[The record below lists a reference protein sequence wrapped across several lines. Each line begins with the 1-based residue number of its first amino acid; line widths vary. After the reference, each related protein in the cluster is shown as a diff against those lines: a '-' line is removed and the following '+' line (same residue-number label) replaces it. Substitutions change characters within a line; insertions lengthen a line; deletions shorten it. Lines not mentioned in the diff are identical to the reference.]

1 MSDDVFFLFLQ
12 TLSGPVVQLN
22 RTSDSG
28 SESRGFESRRG
39 HFFFNDQ
46 SHRMKIAVNTRLL
59 LKDKLEGIGW
69 FTYESLKRIVLN
81 HPEHTFYFIFDRKHD
96 PQFVFADNVVP
107 VEIFPPARH
116 PYLWYIYFE
125 FSIPRILR
133 KIKPDLFLSTDG
145 WLSLRADV
153 PQVDV
158 IHDLN
163 FEHSQDFLKS
173 KYQNFYT
180 RFFPRYAR
188 KAVRIAT
195 VSEFSKQDIHRFYHI
210 PEEKIDVVYNG
221 SNAVY
226 KPLSEEE
233 QASVRQQYADGCR
246 YFLFVSAIHK
256 RKNLANILR
265 AFERYKKEAGDDTR
279 FLVVGARAGKQD
291 DVDEVL
297 RSMTFA
303 QDVRFLGRLSA
314 KELSQVMAS
323 AHALV
328 YATLFEGFGIPI
340 AEAFNAETA
349 VITSKVTS
357 MPEVAGDAALL
368 VDPYSVEEIAAAM
381 TKLATNETLRQEL
394 IQKGRQQRTRFSWDL
409 TAQRLWDC
417 VMRAI

>member
-1 MSDDVFFLFLQ
+1 
-12 TLSGPVVQLN
+12 
-22 RTSDSG
+22 
-28 SESRGFESRRG
+28 
-39 HFFFNDQ
+39 
-46 SHRMKIAVNTRLL
+46 MKIAVNTRLL

-69 FTYESLKRIVLN
+69 FTYESMKRIVLN

-96 PQFVFADNVVP
+96 PQFIFAKNVIP

-116 PYLWYIYFE
+116 PYLWYVYFE

-133 KIKPDLFLSTDG
+133 KLKPDLFLSTDG
-145 WLSLRADV
+145 WLSLRTNV

-163 FEHSQDFLKS
+163 FEHRKDFLKS
-173 KYQNFYT
+173 KYQNYYT
-180 RFFPRYAR
+180 RFFPKFAR

-195 VSEFSKQDIHRFYHI
+195 VSEFSKQDLQRFYSI
-210 PEEKIDVVYNG
+210 PKEKIDVVYNG

-226 KPLSEEE
+226 QPLTEDK
-233 QASVRQQYADGCR
+233 QQRVRQKYANGLP

-265 AFERYKKEAGDDTR
+265 AFEQYKAQTGADTQ
-279 FLVVGARAGKQD
+279 FVVVGARAGKQD
-291 DVDEVL
+291 ELDEVL

-314 KELSQVMAS
+314 EELSQVMAS
-323 AHALV
+323 SLALV

-340 AEAFNAETA
+340 VEAFNAETA
-349 VITSKVTS
+349 VITSNVTS

-368 VDPYSVEEIAAAM
+368 VDPTSVEQIADAM
-381 TKLATNETLRQEL
+381 TCLATDENLRQEL
-394 IQKGRQQRTRFSWDL
+394 IAKGREQRKLFSWDQ
-409 TAQRLWDC
+409 TAERLWDC
-417 VMRAI
+417 VMKSIE

>member
-1 MSDDVFFLFLQ
+1 
-12 TLSGPVVQLN
+12 
-22 RTSDSG
+22 
-28 SESRGFESRRG
+28 
-39 HFFFNDQ
+39 
-46 SHRMKIAVNTRLL
+46 MKIAVNTRLL

-69 FTYESLKRIVLN
+69 FTYESMKRIVLN

-96 PQFVFADNVVP
+96 PQFIFAENVIP

-133 KIKPDLFLSTDG
+133 KLKPDLFLSTDG
-145 WLSLRADV
+145 WLSLRTNV

-163 FEHSQDFLKS
+163 FEHRKDFLKS
-173 KYQNFYT
+173 KYQNYYT
-180 RFFPRYAR
+180 RFFPKFAR

-195 VSEFSKQDIHRFYHI
+195 VSEFSKQDLQRFYSI

-226 KPLSEEE
+226 QPLTEEK
-233 QASVRQQYADGCR
+233 QQLVRQKYADGLP

-265 AFERYKKEAGDDTR
+265 AFEQYKAQTGADTQ
-279 FLVVGARAGKQD
+279 FVVVGARAGKQD
-291 DVDEVL
+291 ELDEVL

-314 KELSQVMAS
+314 EELSQVMAS
-323 AHALV
+323 ALALV

-340 AEAFNAETA
+340 VEAFNAETA
-349 VITSKVTS
+349 VITSNVTS

-368 VDPYSVEEIAAAM
+368 VDPTSVDQIAGAM
-381 TKLATNETLRQEL
+381 TQLATNKNLRQEL
-394 IQKGRQQRTRFSWDL
+394 IQKGRAQRTKFSWDQ
-409 TAQRLWDC
+409 TAARLWDC
-417 VMRAI
+417 VMKSVNQL

>member
-1 MSDDVFFLFLQ
+1 
-12 TLSGPVVQLN
+12 
-22 RTSDSG
+22 
-28 SESRGFESRRG
+28 
-39 HFFFNDQ
+39 
-46 SHRMKIAVNTRLL
+46 MKIAVNTRLL

-340 AEAFNAETA
+340 VEAFNAETA
-349 VITSKVTS
+349 VITSNVTS

-394 IQKGRQQRTRFSWDL
+394 IQKGRQQRTRFNWDL

>member
-1 MSDDVFFLFLQ
+1 
-12 TLSGPVVQLN
+12 
-22 RTSDSG
+22 
-28 SESRGFESRRG
+28 
-39 HFFFNDQ
+39 
-46 SHRMKIAVNTRLL
+46 MKIAVNTRLL

-69 FTYESLKRIVLN
+69 FTYESMKRIVLN

-96 PQFVFADNVVP
+96 PQFIFAENVIP

-116 PYLWYIYFE
+116 PYLWYVYFE

-133 KIKPDLFLSTDG
+133 KLKPDLFLSTDG
-145 WLSLRADV
+145 WLSLRTNV

-163 FEHSQDFLKS
+163 FEHRKDFLKS
-173 KYQNFYT
+173 KYQNYYT
-180 RFFPRYAR
+180 RFFPKFAR

-195 VSEFSKQDIHRFYHI
+195 VSEFSKQDLQRFYRI
-210 PEEKIDVVYNG
+210 PKEKIDVVYNG

-226 KPLSEEE
+226 QPLTEDK
-233 QASVRQQYADGCR
+233 QQRVRQKYANGLP

-265 AFERYKKEAGDDTR
+265 AFEQYKAQTGADTQ
-279 FLVVGARAGKQD
+279 FVVVGARAGKQD
-291 DVDEVL
+291 ELDEVL

-314 KELSQVMAS
+314 EELSQVMAS
-323 AHALV
+323 ALALV

-340 AEAFNAETA
+340 VEAFNAETA
-349 VITSKVTS
+349 VITSNVTS
-357 MPEVAGDAALL
+357 MPEVAGEAALL
-368 VDPYSVEEIAAAM
+368 VDPTSVEQIADAM
-381 TKLATNETLRQEL
+381 TCLATDENLRQEL
-394 IQKGRQQRTRFSWDL
+394 IAKGREQRKLFSWDQ

-417 VMRAI
+417 VMKSIE

>member
-1 MSDDVFFLFLQ
+1 
-12 TLSGPVVQLN
+12 
-22 RTSDSG
+22 
-28 SESRGFESRRG
+28 
-39 HFFFNDQ
+39 
-46 SHRMKIAVNTRLL
+46 MKIAVNTRLL

-69 FTYESLKRIVLN
+69 FTYESMKRIVLN

-96 PQFVFADNVVP
+96 PQFIFAKNVIP

-116 PYLWYIYFE
+116 PYLWYVYFE

-133 KIKPDLFLSTDG
+133 KLKPDLFLSTDG
-145 WLSLRADV
+145 WLSLRTNV

-163 FEHSQDFLKS
+163 FEHRKDFLKS
-173 KYQNFYT
+173 KYQNYYT
-180 RFFPRYAR
+180 RFFPKFAR

-195 VSEFSKQDIHRFYHI
+195 VSEFSKQDLQRFYSI
-210 PEEKIDVVYNG
+210 PKEKIDVVYNG

-226 KPLSEEE
+226 QPLTEDK
-233 QASVRQQYADGCR
+233 QQRVRQKYANSLP

-265 AFERYKKEAGDDTR
+265 AFEQYKAQTGADTQ
-279 FLVVGARAGKQD
+279 FVVVGARAGKQD
-291 DVDEVL
+291 ELDEVL

-314 KELSQVMAS
+314 EELSQVMAS
-323 AHALV
+323 ALALV

-340 AEAFNAETA
+340 VEAFNAETA
-349 VITSKVTS
+349 VITSNVTS
-357 MPEVAGDAALL
+357 MPEVAGEAALL
-368 VDPYSVEEIAAAM
+368 VDPTSVEQIADAM
-381 TKLATNETLRQEL
+381 TCLATDENLRQEL
-394 IQKGRQQRTRFSWDL
+394 IAKGREQRKLFSWDQ

-417 VMRAI
+417 VMKSIE

>member
-1 MSDDVFFLFLQ
+1 
-12 TLSGPVVQLN
+12 
-22 RTSDSG
+22 
-28 SESRGFESRRG
+28 
-39 HFFFNDQ
+39 
-46 SHRMKIAVNTRLL
+46 MKIAVNTRLL

-69 FTYESLKRIVLN
+69 FTYESMKRIVLN

-96 PQFVFADNVVP
+96 PQFIFAENVIP

-116 PYLWYIYFE
+116 PYLWYVYFE

-133 KIKPDLFLSTDG
+133 KLKPDLFLSTDG
-145 WLSLRADV
+145 WLSLRTNV

-163 FEHSQDFLKS
+163 FEHRKDFLKS
-173 KYQNFYT
+173 KYQSYYT
-180 RFFPRYAR
+180 RFFPKFAR

-195 VSEFSKQDIHRFYHI
+195 VSEFSKQDLQRFYSI
-210 PEEKIDVVYNG
+210 PKEKIDVVYNG

-226 KPLSEEE
+226 QPLTEDK
-233 QASVRQQYADGCR
+233 QQRVRQKYANGLP

-265 AFERYKKEAGDDTR
+265 AFEQYKAQTGADTQ
-279 FLVVGARAGKQD
+279 FVVVGARAGKQD
-291 DVDEVL
+291 ELDEVL

-314 KELSQVMAS
+314 EELSQVMAS
-323 AHALV
+323 ALALV

-340 AEAFNAETA
+340 VEAFNAETA
-349 VITSKVTS
+349 VITSNVTS

-368 VDPYSVEEIAAAM
+368 VDPNSVEQISDAM
-381 TKLATNETLRQEL
+381 TQLATNENMRQEL
-394 IQKGRQQRTRFSWDL
+394 IQKGREQRTKFIWDQ
-409 TAQRLWDC
+409 TAERLWDC
-417 VMRAI
+417 VMKSVNQL

>member
-1 MSDDVFFLFLQ
+1 
-12 TLSGPVVQLN
+12 
-22 RTSDSG
+22 
-28 SESRGFESRRG
+28 
-39 HFFFNDQ
+39 
-46 SHRMKIAVNTRLL
+46 MKIAVNTRLL

-69 FTYESLKRIVLN
+69 FTYESMKRIVLN

-96 PQFVFADNVVP
+96 PQFIFAENVIP

-133 KIKPDLFLSTDG
+133 KLKPDLFLSTDG
-145 WLSLRADV
+145 WLSLRTNV

-163 FEHSQDFLKS
+163 FEHRKDFLKS
-173 KYQNFYT
+173 KYQNYYT
-180 RFFPRYAR
+180 RFFPKFAR

-195 VSEFSKQDIHRFYHI
+195 VSEFSKQDLQRFYSI
-210 PEEKIDVVYNG
+210 PKEKIDVVYNG

-226 KPLSEEE
+226 QPLTEDK
-233 QASVRQQYADGCR
+233 QQRVRQKYANGLP

-265 AFERYKKEAGDDTR
+265 AFEQYKAQTGADTQ
-279 FLVVGARAGKQD
+279 FVVVGARAGKQD
-291 DVDEVL
+291 ELDEVL

-314 KELSQVMAS
+314 EELSQVMAS
-323 AHALV
+323 ALALV

-340 AEAFNAETA
+340 VEAFNAETA
-349 VITSKVTS
+349 VITSNVTS

-368 VDPYSVEEIAAAM
+368 VDPTSVDQIAGAM
-381 TKLATNETLRQEL
+381 TQLATNENMRQEL
-394 IQKGRQQRTRFSWDL
+394 IAKGRAQRTKFSWEQ
-409 TAQRLWDC
+409 TAARLWDC
-417 VMRAI
+417 VMRAYNSL

>member
-1 MSDDVFFLFLQ
+1 
-12 TLSGPVVQLN
+12 
-22 RTSDSG
+22 
-28 SESRGFESRRG
+28 
-39 HFFFNDQ
+39 
-46 SHRMKIAVNTRLL
+46 MKIAVNTRLL

-69 FTYESLKRIVLN
+69 FTYESMKRIVLN

-96 PQFVFADNVVP
+96 PQFIFAKNVIP

-133 KIKPDLFLSTDG
+133 KLKPDLFLSTDG
-145 WLSLRADV
+145 WLSLRTNV

-163 FEHSQDFLKS
+163 FEHRKDFLKS
-173 KYQNFYT
+173 KYQNYYT
-180 RFFPRYAR
+180 RFFPKFAR

-195 VSEFSKQDIHRFYHI
+195 VSEFSKQDLQRFYSI
-210 PEEKIDVVYNG
+210 PKEKIDVVYNG

-226 KPLSEEE
+226 QPLTEDK
-233 QASVRQQYADGCR
+233 QQRVRQKYANGLP

-265 AFERYKKEAGDDTR
+265 AFEQYKAQTGADTQ
-279 FLVVGARAGKQD
+279 FVVVGARAGKQD
-291 DVDEVL
+291 ELDEVL

-314 KELSQVMAS
+314 EELSQVMAS
-323 AHALV
+323 ALALV

-340 AEAFNAETA
+340 VEAFNAETA
-349 VITSKVTS
+349 VITSNVTS

-368 VDPYSVEEIAAAM
+368 VDPTSVEQIADAM
-381 TKLATNETLRQEL
+381 TCLATDENLRQEL
-394 IQKGRQQRTRFSWDL
+394 IAKGREQRKLFSWDQ
-409 TAQRLWDC
+409 TAERLWDC
-417 VMRAI
+417 VMRAYNSL

>member
-1 MSDDVFFLFLQ
+1 
-12 TLSGPVVQLN
+12 
-22 RTSDSG
+22 
-28 SESRGFESRRG
+28 
-39 HFFFNDQ
+39 
-46 SHRMKIAVNTRLL
+46 MKIAVNTRLL

-69 FTYESLKRIVLN
+69 FTYESMKRIVLN

-96 PQFVFADNVVP
+96 PQFIFAENVIP

-133 KIKPDLFLSTDG
+133 KLKPDLFLSTDG
-145 WLSLRADV
+145 WLSLRTNV

-163 FEHSQDFLKS
+163 FEHRKDFLKS
-173 KYQNFYT
+173 KYQNYYT
-180 RFFPRYAR
+180 RFFPKFAR

-195 VSEFSKQDIHRFYHI
+195 VSEFSKQDLQRFYSI
-210 PEEKIDVVYNG
+210 PKEKIDVVYNG

-226 KPLSEEE
+226 QPLTEDK
-233 QASVRQQYADGCR
+233 QQRVRQKYANGLP

-265 AFERYKKEAGDDTR
+265 AFEQYKAQTGAYTQ
-279 FLVVGARAGKQD
+279 FVVVGARAGKQD
-291 DVDEVL
+291 ELDEVL

-314 KELSQVMAS
+314 EELSQVMAS
-323 AHALV
+323 ALALV

-340 AEAFNAETA
+340 VEAFNAETA
-349 VITSKVTS
+349 VITSNVTS

-368 VDPYSVEEIAAAM
+368 VDPTSVEQIADAM
-381 TKLATNETLRQEL
+381 TCLATDENLRQEL
-394 IQKGRQQRTRFSWDL
+394 IAKGREQRKLFSWDQ
-409 TAQRLWDC
+409 TAERLWDC
-417 VMRAI
+417 VMRAYNSL

>member
-1 MSDDVFFLFLQ
+1 
-12 TLSGPVVQLN
+12 
-22 RTSDSG
+22 
-28 SESRGFESRRG
+28 
-39 HFFFNDQ
+39 
-46 SHRMKIAVNTRLL
+46 MKIAVNTRLL

-69 FTYESLKRIVLN
+69 FTYESMKRIVLN

-96 PQFVFADNVVP
+96 PQFIFAKNVIP

-133 KIKPDLFLSTDG
+133 KLKPDLFLSTDG
-145 WLSLRADV
+145 WLSLRTNV

-163 FEHSQDFLKS
+163 FEHRKDFLKS
-173 KYQNFYT
+173 KYQNYYT
-180 RFFPRYAR
+180 RFFPKFAR

-195 VSEFSKQDIHRFYHI
+195 VSEFSKQDLQRFYSI
-210 PEEKIDVVYNG
+210 PKEKIDVVYNG

-226 KPLSEEE
+226 QPLTEDK
-233 QASVRQQYADGCR
+233 QQRVRQKYANGLP

-265 AFERYKKEAGDDTR
+265 AFEQYKAQTGADTQ
-279 FLVVGARAGKQD
+279 FVVVGARAGKQD
-291 DVDEVL
+291 ELDEVL

-314 KELSQVMAS
+314 EELSQVMAS
-323 AHALV
+323 ALALV

-340 AEAFNAETA
+340 VEAFNAETA
-349 VITSKVTS
+349 VITSNVTS

-368 VDPYSVEEIAAAM
+368 VDPNSVEQISDAM
-381 TKLATNETLRQEL
+381 TQLATNENMRQEL
-394 IQKGRQQRTRFSWDL
+394 IQKGREQRTKFIWDQ
-409 TAQRLWDC
+409 TAARLWDC
-417 VMRAI
+417 VMKSVNQL

>member
-1 MSDDVFFLFLQ
+1 
-12 TLSGPVVQLN
+12 
-22 RTSDSG
+22 
-28 SESRGFESRRG
+28 
-39 HFFFNDQ
+39 
-46 SHRMKIAVNTRLL
+46 MKIAVNTRLL

-145 WLSLRADV
+145 WLSLHTSV

-180 RFFPRYAR
+180 RFFPRYAQ

-195 VSEFSKQDIHRFYHI
+195 VSEFSKQDLQRFYNI
-210 PEEKIDVVYNG
+210 PAEKIDVVYNG

-265 AFERYKKEAGDDTR
+265 AFDQYKKAAGDDTR
-279 FLVVGARAGKQD
+279 FLVVGARAGQQD

-297 RSMTFA
+297 RSMTFV

-340 AEAFNAETA
+340 VEAFNAETA
-349 VITSKVTS
+349 VITSNVTS

-381 TKLATNETLRQEL
+381 TKLATNESLRQKL
-394 IQKGRQQRTRFSWDL
+394 IQKGCEQRTKFSWDQ
-409 TAQRLWDC
+409 TAERLWGC
-417 VMRAI
+417 VMRAIE

>member
-1 MSDDVFFLFLQ
+1 
-12 TLSGPVVQLN
+12 
-22 RTSDSG
+22 
-28 SESRGFESRRG
+28 
-39 HFFFNDQ
+39 
-46 SHRMKIAVNTRLL
+46 MKIAVNTRLL

-69 FTYESLKRIVLN
+69 FTYESMKRIVLN

-96 PQFVFADNVVP
+96 PQFIFAENVIP

-133 KIKPDLFLSTDG
+133 KLKPDLFLSTDG
-145 WLSLRADV
+145 WLSLRTNV

-163 FEHSQDFLKS
+163 FEHRKDFLKS
-173 KYQNFYT
+173 KYQNYYT
-180 RFFPRYAR
+180 RFFPKFAR

-195 VSEFSKQDIHRFYHI
+195 VSEFSKQDLQRFYSI
-210 PEEKIDVVYNG
+210 PKDKIDVVYNG

-226 KPLSEEE
+226 QPLTEDK
-233 QASVRQQYADGCR
+233 QQRVRQKYANGLP

-265 AFERYKKEAGDDTR
+265 AFEQYKAQTGADTQ
-279 FLVVGARAGKQD
+279 FVVVGARAGKQD
-291 DVDEVL
+291 ELDEVL

-314 KELSQVMAS
+314 EELSQVMAS
-323 AHALV
+323 ALALV

-340 AEAFNAETA
+340 VEAFNAETA
-349 VITSKVTS
+349 VITSNVTS

-368 VDPYSVEEIAAAM
+368 VDPTSVDQIADAM
-381 TKLATNETLRQEL
+381 TQLATNENLRQEL
-394 IQKGRQQRTRFSWDL
+394 IAKGRAQRTKFSWVL
-409 TAQRLWDC
+409 TAERLWDC
-417 VMRAI
+417 VMRAYNSL

>member
-1 MSDDVFFLFLQ
+1 
-12 TLSGPVVQLN
+12 
-22 RTSDSG
+22 
-28 SESRGFESRRG
+28 
-39 HFFFNDQ
+39 
-46 SHRMKIAVNTRLL
+46 MKIAVNTRLL

-69 FTYESLKRIVLN
+69 FTYESMKRIVLN

-96 PQFVFADNVVP
+96 PQFIFAENVIP

-133 KIKPDLFLSTDG
+133 KLKPDLFLSTDG
-145 WLSLRADV
+145 WLSLRTNV

-163 FEHSQDFLKS
+163 FEHRKDFLKS
-173 KYQNFYT
+173 KYQNYYT
-180 RFFPRYAR
+180 RFFPKFAR

-195 VSEFSKQDIHRFYHI
+195 VSEFSKQDLQRFYSI
-210 PEEKIDVVYNG
+210 PKEKIDVVYNG

-226 KPLSEEE
+226 QPLTEDK
-233 QASVRQQYADGCR
+233 QQRVRQKYANGLP

-265 AFERYKKEAGDDTR
+265 AFEQYKAQTGADTQ
-279 FLVVGARAGKQD
+279 FVVVGARAGKQD
-291 DVDEVL
+291 ELDEVL

-314 KELSQVMAS
+314 EELSQVMAS
-323 AHALV
+323 ALALV

-340 AEAFNAETA
+340 VEAFNAETA
-349 VITSKVTS
+349 VITSNVTS

-368 VDPYSVEEIAAAM
+368 VDPNSVEQISDAM
-381 TKLATNETLRQEL
+381 TQLATNENMRQEL
-394 IQKGRQQRTRFSWDL
+394 IAKGRAQRTKFSWEQ
-409 TAQRLWDC
+409 TAARLWDC
-417 VMRAI
+417 VMRAYNSL